1 MKQLLTVFFIL
12 PLICIAQDNF
22 NKELDSILSKED
34 AKIFIKSNKSIKGK
48 IIVFNK
54 EKHKT
59 QLAEDLFK
67 LSKGGKKVVNTEYNN
82 TYYKILDKKKIP
94 HNRVSYVFFD
104 GKKMTASEINSKR
117 VKIMALYK
125 NGYKFKDMAKLYSMD
140 INASRGGDS
149 GWFEDGKMHTDFE
162 NAVKYHSTEDIFTL
176 DINELNWHYVI
187 LKTHDAKKIE
197 EITVLRFSE
206 TKV

>member
-1 MKQLLTVFFIL
+1 MKQLLTLLFII
-12 PLICIAQDNF
+12 PLLCVGQGNF
-22 NKELDSILSKED
+22 NLELDSILSKED
-34 AKIFIKSNKSIKGK
+34 AKTFIRSNKSIKGK

-82 TYYKILDKKKIP
+82 TYYKILDKKEIP

-104 GKKMTASEINSKR
+104 GKKMTTSEINSKR
-117 VKIMALYK
+117 LKIMTLYK
-125 NGYKFKDMAKLYSMD
+125 NGYKFKDLAKLYSMD
-140 INASRGGDS
+140 INASKGGDL
-149 GWFEDGKMHTDFE
+149 GWFENGKMHQDFE
-162 NAVKYHSTEDIFTL
+162 NAVKSHSKEDIFTL
-176 DINELNWHYVI
+176 DINEQNWHYVI